1 MPEIDSEMFELLTL
15 VLLVV
20 VAFIGLAVFGAVGK
34 LRRSTED
41 ALAGLSPHDEAE
53 PTSLEG
59 DPGPESEEKTTP
71 PVAAEPATEASPAAE
86 PERAAG
92 PEVVAVPSST
102 GAATSSAS
110 EVTPAGEN
118 GSSGSRTE
126 QMPAQAQPA
135 AEPVAQDDPQDQPF
149 ERDGRWWFRRGDE
162 LLVHDEQSE
171 QWVSA
176 PQPAAITTQP
186 SRLNAVGGAGDLPA
200 PGAGVEAVE
209 VDSFWK
215 CPSCD
220 ALNGSTAGTCRM
232 CFTARP

>member
-1 MPEIDSEMFELLTL
+1 MPEIDSDMFELLTL

-34 LRRSTED
+34 LRRSIEH
-41 ALAGLSPHDEAE
+41 AVAGLSPHDEAE
-53 PTSLEG
+53 PTSREG
-59 DPGPESEEKTTP
+59 DPGPEGEEQTTP
-71 PVAAEPATEASPAAE
+71 PAASEPGTEASPAAG

-110 EVTPAGEN
+110 EVAPAGEN

-176 PQPAAITTQP
+176 PQPAAATTQP
-186 SRLNAVGGAGDLPA
+186 SGLSAVGETHDRHVP
-200 PGAGVEAVE
+200 VTEEAAE
-209 VDSFWK
+209 SESFWK